1 MSWLEQLEGEL
12 TLRGVRGRE
21 RERILLELHDH
32 IACEPGCEGRLGD
45 AAALAASFA
54 EELGTDRARRSAL
67 GAFAALAV
75 TAAVLA
81 VSQLAIGAAGGPP
94 GFDHGHSFL
103 LFMPAMLGMLVAPQ
117 VALVAGCL
125 AAVRALRRRRTGSLP
140 AAELALLR
148 RRTRIALL
156 AGLAT
161 ALGLELYLLD
171 FSSVLAVWW
180 LALVGGAAAVAAL
193 ALLAAMRALW
203 RAGEIV
209 SEAEGPSGDIFDD
222 LPIPGSRWLG
232 RQPWRL
238 GALAVLGVTAVMT
251 ALVWHAER
259 SLVEGLE
266 RGAVEGIAAAAGFAL
281 LGRAIGAAPAV
292 GGEPVAGGERGAR
305 P

>member
-12 TLRGVRGRE
+12 TLRGVRGGE

-32 IACEPGCEGRLGD
+32 IACEPGCEERLGD
-45 AAALAASFA
+45 QASLAASFA
-54 EELGTDRARRSAL
+54 EELGTDMARRSAL

-94 GFDHGHSFL
+94 GFDHGHSLL

-161 ALGLELYLLD
+161 ALGLELYVLD
-171 FSSVLAVWW
+171 FSSVLAAWW

-193 ALLAAMRALW
+193 ALLAAMRALL

-238 GALAVLGVTAVMT
+238 GALAALGVTVVMT
-251 ALVWHAER
+251 ALVCHAER

-266 RGAVEGIAAAAGFAL
+266 RGVVEGIAAAAGFAL

-292 GGEPVAGGERGAR
+292 GGEPVAGRERGAR